1 MIIKG
6 IAVSSGIAFG
16 QAKVLKPSH
25 AKLDYHLIPHAQLHQ
40 EQQRLTAALDAL
52 IKQIVLSAEH
62 LDKASEHHQL
72 IDADLMFLEDEEL
85 QLELNQTIAN
95 QQFSAALAVEH
106 TFAKQAQILKD
117 MDSPYLACRA
127 DDVICLGQRL
137 ISTILNGHCTSH
149 SQLPENCILFTK
161 DITPAEFAI
170 LPLERINAI
179 VLQTGGVTSHT
190 AILARSAE
198 IPTLMNC
205 NVEFD
210 ELVDGAQV
218 AVDAIGGALYLSPTS
233 ADHQHLSQL
242 KQQALI
248 RKAGLTK
255 FRDQVTQTADGHSV
269 ALLANVG
276 CISEINHL
284 ADVGAEG
291 VGLFRTEFMFMHS
304 AELPDEQTQ
313 YQRYCDAVQLLDGKP
328 LTIRTM
334 DLGADKE
341 VPALTMV
348 HEENPALGIRGV
360 RYTLTHTLLFNAQL
374 KAILRAANHGPI
386 RLMFPMVNQ
395 VEELEAV
402 FELIEE
408 CKQQL
413 VEDEKG
419 FGELSLGIV
428 VETPAAVFNLPSMV
442 PMLDFISI
450 GTNDL
455 TQYTMAADRAN
466 PQLVEQFP
474 VLSPVIVKL
483 IAQCIEAAKTANVT
497 VSMCGE
503 LASNPAATALLIG
516 LGIDELSVS
525 LSALLEV
532 KQELSHW
539 RYPQCVNIA
548 KQALVTSRIEE
559 LNVLLTHCRLS

>member
-52 IKQIVLSAEH
+52 IKQIELSAEH
-62 LDKASEHHQL
+62 LDKTSEHHQL
-72 IDADLMFLEDEEL
+72 IEADLMFLEDEEL
-85 QLELNQTIAN
+85 QLELNQTIAK

-161 DITPAEFAI
+161 DITPAEFAT
-170 LPLERINAI
+170 LPLEQINAI

-210 ELVDGAQV
+210 ELVDGASV
-218 AVDAIGGALYLSPTS
+218 AVDAIGGALYLSPTQE
-233 ADHQHLSQL
+233 DHQHLTQL

-284 ADVGAEG
+284 TDVGAEG

-313 YQRYCDAVQLLDGKP
+313 YQRYCDALQLLDGKP

-360 RYTLTHTLLFNAQL
+360 RYTLTHTQLFNAQL

-402 FELIEE
+402 FELIEA

-419 FGELSLGIV
+419 FGDLSLGIV
-428 VETPAAVFNLPSMV
+428 VETPAAVFNLPSMLS
-442 PMLDFISI
+442 MLDFISI

-455 TQYTMAADRAN
+455 TQYAMAADRAN

-483 IAQCIEAAKTANVT
+483 IAQCIDAAKTANVT

-503 LASNPAATALLIG
+503 LASNPAATALLVG

-539 RYPQCVNIA
+539 QYPQCVDIA